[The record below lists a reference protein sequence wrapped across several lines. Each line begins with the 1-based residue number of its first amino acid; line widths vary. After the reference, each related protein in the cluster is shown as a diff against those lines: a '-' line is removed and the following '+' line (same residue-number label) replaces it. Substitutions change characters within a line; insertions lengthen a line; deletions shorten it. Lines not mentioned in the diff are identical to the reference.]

1 MTFSTITPRSM
12 ARRKLVADA
21 SEFLTYAMGEF
32 SDKHGELTP
41 AEWVEVLTQKVKWVN
56 QLALGRRSGRKAR

>member
-1 MTFSTITPRSM
+1 MTFSTITPHSM

-32 SDKHGELTP
+32 SDKHGELTL

-56 QLALGRRSGRKAR
+56 QLALKEEWKG

>member
-1 MTFSTITPRSM
+1 MTNPTITNHEM

-21 SEFLTYAMGEF
+21 AEFLTYAMGEF
-32 SDKHGELTP
+32 SDKHGELTS

-56 QLALGRRSGRKAR
+56 NLALKEEWEG